1 VRQARARFK
10 RVMLGVVIDPRR
22 AKHAY
27 APFYCEENVW
37 HLAGDPRIEADE
49 RFVVF
54 ISNGDRACLLW
65 SQSQSP
71 APDRPVVWDYHV
83 VLVAR
88 RGEERLVYDLDTK
101 LEFPERLERYLLATF
116 PIDELIDPRL
126 RPRFRVVGADT
137 FRAKFASDRSHM
149 LVRGKYR
156 APPPEWPCIRTDTE
170 TMNLDRFIDMGH
182 AGEGEVFENIG
193 ALMRRFELTPR

>member
-1 VRQARARFK
+1 
-10 RVMLGVVIDPRR
+10 MDPRR

-54 ISNGDRACLLW
+54 ISNRDRACLLW
-65 SQSQSP
+65 SQSQCPS
-71 APDRPVVWDYHV
+71 PDRPVVWDYHV
-83 VLVAR
+83 VLLAR
-88 RGEERLVYDLDTK
+88 RREELLVYDLDTR

-126 RPRFRVVGADT
+126 RPRFRVIDGET
-137 FRAKFASDRSHM
+137 FRKTFASDRSHM
-149 LVRGKYR
+149 LIRGKYR
-156 APPPEWPCIRTDTE
+156 APPPEWPCIRSE
-170 TMNLDRFIDMGH
+170 AEAMNLDRFIDMEQP
-182 AGEGEVFENIG
+182 GEGEVVEDVR
-193 ALMRRFELTPR
+193 ALVRRFELKPR